1 MPETKL
7 SRDGQEK
14 LHGFIHHRMDS
25 WVDDADPTVRDF
37 AEEFLSQLDKTHA
50 DGELVP
56 YMRAVGRMLPIK
68 QMFGSAA

>member
-14 LHGFIHHRMDS
+14 LHGFVHHHMDS
-25 WVDDADPTVRDF
+25 CVNDANPTVRDF
-37 AEEFLSQLDKTHA
+37 AEEFLSQLDKAHA

-56 YMRAVGRMLPIK
+56 YLRAVGRMLLNK
-68 QMFGSAA
+68 RMFGSTA